1 MGIYRFF
8 LGNHLIDTFAGSFCV
23 CVRQFT
29 HVPHYTKANN
39 TDNPILRTAR
49 HVADSI
55 RIVQS

>member
-1 MGIYRFF
+1 MGIYWFF
-8 LGNHLIDTFAGSFCV
+8 LGNHLIDTFAGPFCV

-29 HVPHYTKANN
+29 HLPLYTRANN
-39 TDNPILRTAR
+39 TDNPILCTAR